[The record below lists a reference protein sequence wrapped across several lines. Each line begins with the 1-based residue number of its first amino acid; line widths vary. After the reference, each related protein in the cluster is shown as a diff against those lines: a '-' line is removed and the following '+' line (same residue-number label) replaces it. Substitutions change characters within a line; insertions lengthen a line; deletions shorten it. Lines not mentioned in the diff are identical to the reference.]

1 MVARMIRD
9 WRVGALAFAL
19 SGVIFFPL
27 SEWLATHSFGFGGL
41 LFWQLAFLLPVVVTV
56 LSSPVLLIAMLLE
69 SSRRRACALV
79 VFALAGL
86 VGAFGGARLGNIARM
101 SGMRSFAI
109 RSEAVVTAIHK
120 YERDHGEPPSNL
132 DSLVPTYLNAVPE
145 TGMAAYPEY
154 QYHYGIDALERF
166 YGNPWALT
174 VFTPRPLINF
184 DMMVYLPKQN
194 YPERGYSGVL
204 ERVASWAYVHE

>member
-1 MVARMIRD
+1 MVAHMIRD

-19 SGVIFFPL
+19 SGIVFFPL

-41 LFWQLAFLLPVVVTV
+41 LFWQLAFLLPAVVSV
-56 LSSPVLLIAMLLE
+56 LSSPVLLIAMLFE
-69 SSRRRACALV
+69 SSRRRACVLV

-86 VGAFGGARLGNIARM
+86 VGAFGGARLGKLARM
-101 SGMRSFAI
+101 SGMRSFAT
-109 RSEAVVTAIHK
+109 RSEAVVAAIHR
-120 YERDHGEPPSNL
+120 YERDHGESPSHL
-132 DSLVPTYLNAVPE
+132 DSLVPTYLNTVPT

-154 QYHYGIDALERF
+154 RYHSGVDAMERF
-166 YGNPWALT
+166 YGNPWALS
-174 VFTPRPLINF
+174 VFTPRGFINF

-204 ERVASWAYVHE
+204 EHVGSWAYVHE